1 MDKTT
6 EALDME
12 TALENRGGDIGDL
25 HLWFIITFLTY
36 AGNAGDTPDLELT
49 GNDVQVIEF
58 VRSVANHFTMEPKNV
73 MLRQLMVLKEK
84 IY

>member
-12 TALENRGGDIGDL
+12 TALENGGGDIGDL

-36 AGNAGDTPDLELT
+36 AGDTPDLELT